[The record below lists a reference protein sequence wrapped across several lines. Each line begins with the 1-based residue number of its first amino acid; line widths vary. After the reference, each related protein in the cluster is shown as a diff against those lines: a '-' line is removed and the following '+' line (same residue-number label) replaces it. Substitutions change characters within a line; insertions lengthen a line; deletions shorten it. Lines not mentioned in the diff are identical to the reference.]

1 LKLLFVPEKIPRT
14 ITRKEWYEMWRWKR
28 VTEKKLKE
36 EVEKQFNFLR
46 TYGTTM
52 PDYQKKDL
60 LDKLINPPLVL
71 GPYQ

>member
-1 LKLLFVPEKIPRT
+1 
-14 ITRKEWYEMWRWKR
+14 MWRWKR